1 MKHIN
6 IVVSKLRNCKL
17 NGAIFFLFLAFALRL
32 DLEGSLDEGKKKIV
46 VMEGKATGLFAA
58 IFDAQHNPHAKPQLW
73 TQVTECCVK

>member
-6 IVVSKLRNCKL
+6 IVVSKLRNCKVIE
-17 NGAIFFLFLAFALRL
+17 AFLVLAFALRL

-46 VMEGKATGLFAA
+46 VMEGKATGLFAT

>member
-6 IVVSKLRNCKL
+6 IVVSKLRNCKII
-17 NGAIFFLFLAFALRL
+17 GAFLFLAFALSL
-32 DLEGSLDEGKKKIV
+32 DLEGSLDEGKKKIA
-46 VMEGKATGLFAA
+46 VMEGKATGLFAT